1 MQIKYYRLGTGE
13 ILPCIEDNGKYYK
26 LYINP
31 NYVID
36 KSSWDNFTETE
47 PICCPLNMSRDR
59 QKQWYEDNYIDK
71 SNLIGNVHRVIECYK
86 DAEAMNVLLAQGVVT
101 PEHEDYNLNVHYQT
115 YRTSKNHPIKMSY
128 YRITKVCMGR
138 TELPLRRAFD
148 TYDEIMEYTVNVVFD
163 DNYIAEAF
171 DETPPEMTHALRAL
185 ADAMP
190 SNTQFQWEAP
200 ELRIRT
206 FKGDYYTLYE
216 VPEDWTP
223 DWWRYPSR
231 KAAIDYFLHLNRRRP
246 PKNRERLLAF
256 MPQWSNRQVLNHVLR
271 PLLGKPVADYIGDR
285 QCEEMKL
292 LKIEHPD
299 WELREILDY
308 MGLAEKYKN
317 SNSTTFFINHTGQPF
332 TKWWEE
338 YCEKHGLPKPKRKK
352 KKKGT

>member
-71 SNLIGNVHRVIECYK
+71 SNLIGNVRRVIECYK

-128 YRITKVCMGR
+128 YRITKVSMGR

-285 QCEEMKL
+285 QCEEAKL
-292 LKIEHPD
+292 LKIEHPE
-299 WELREILDY
+299 WGLEEIFDY
-308 MGLAEKYKN
+308 MNLLETIKHPN
-317 SNSTTFFINHTGQPF
+317 QFFTIHTGQAF
-332 TKWWEE
+332 TKWWQE
-338 YCEKHGLPKPKRKK
+338 YCEKHGLPKPKKKRKK
-352 KKKGT
+352 RGT